1 MNSNHS
7 TYTAPLLRWLC
18 RSALLTASL
27 LVLGACHSSLVP
39 TQEEIDATCP
49 RTVRIMAAVEGYAGT
64 HSGTRAVVNNTST
77 GSDTFEELSKEAKGG
92 EKAIRDIFLFVVP
105 ELSPEASQVIYY
117 YSAEDATNGISNDK
131 ISGSDVPAKLF
142 TTNSEGEAV
151 MELNLK
157 PGRYTFIT
165 VANSVALRKTAIE
178 KGSLTLSSLRSLTCS
193 NRTFVA
199 RTDQTEIYVGKGSER
214 KDFPIYGQQVI
225 TVPSGVTT
233 TETLS
238 PVIDMER
245 VFARVDLTL
254 TTIDKKGGDYLKTYV
269 NKLNKKT
276 LRRPS
281 DYRLTSMKLLA
292 STATPETKYRYPI
305 LPLDGEY
312 SAVSGYRNIRFS
324 SPTIDK
330 STAITSTGWEDGSNT
345 SESYYWQKYVN
356 NGADGEL
363 GKLWR
368 QPLFYSS
375 VYKDQEDKAFHLYL
389 PPIYLGDKTKEDNS
403 VRLELKFKKLDDSNE
418 ILTYLIP
425 IHNEEGH
432 SSKFPSKDYYSIRR
446 NTIYHIDLTF
456 YGDVLYAYKSGI
468 KVLPWKI
475 ESETIEVDEDEAT
488 TPSVIP

>member
-39 TQEEIDATCP
+39 TQEEIDAACP

-64 HSGTRAVVNNTST
+64 HTGTRAIVDNTST
-77 GSDTFEELSKEAKGG
+77 DKDTFEKLSKEAKGG
-92 EKAIRDIFLFVVP
+92 EKVIRDIFLFVVP
-105 ELSPEASQVIYY
+105 ELSSEASQVIYY
-117 YSAEDATNGISNDK
+117 YRSEDATNGISNDK

-151 MELNLK
+151 MELDLK
-157 PGRYTFIT
+157 PGNYTFIT
-165 VANSVALRKTAIE
+165 VANSVALRSAAISD
-178 KGSLTLSSLRSLTCS
+178 GTLTLSALRSLTYS

-199 RTDQTEIYVGKGSER
+199 HTDQVEVYVGKGSER
-214 KDFPIYGQQVI
+214 KDFPIYGEQVI
-225 TVPSGVTT
+225 TVPSEAP
-233 TETLS
+233 TEPLQ
-238 PVIDMER
+238 PVINMER

-254 TTIDKKGGDYLKTYV
+254 TTIEKEGGDYLKSYSTV
-269 NKLNKKT
+269 GSTT

-281 DYRLTSMKLLA
+281 DYRLMSMKLLA
-292 STATPETKYRYPI
+292 STATSETKYRYPI

-312 SAVSGYRNIRFS
+312 SAIDGYRSIGFS

-330 STAITSTGWEDGSNT
+330 STALTSIEWEDGSNP
-345 SESYYWQKYVN
+345 SESYYWKKYIN
-356 NGADGEL
+356 SGAEGEL

-375 VYKDQEDKAFHLYL
+375 VYKGEDGKVFHLYL
-389 PPIYLGDKTKEDNS
+389 PPLYLGKGTKEENS
-403 VRLELKFKKLDDSNE
+403 VRLELKFRKLDDSGE
-418 ILTYLIP
+418 TLTYRIP
-425 IHNEEGH
+425 IHNENRKPD
-432 SSKFPSKDYYSIRR
+432 KFNSLDYYAIRR

-456 YGDVLYAYKSGI
+456 YGDVLYAYESGI
-468 KVLPWKI
+468 KVLPWKV
-475 ESETIEVDEDEAT
+475 EEETIEVDEDEAT
-488 TPSVIP
+488 TPKVIP